1 MSDTISEL
9 ILRVFSSRDLA
20 HLTHWGTDSY
30 ATHNATDEFYKEAPL
45 KLDDYIEAYQ
55 GLFSKVK
62 FKEDEDLD
70 EELEK
75 ETDLVKRLQD
85 DVKWIEKSREGLT
98 KGLTPLENLLD
109 EIVDFYASI
118 LYKLRFLK

>member
-1 MSDTISEL
+1 MADACSEL

-20 HLTHWGTDSY
+20 HLTHWSTDSY
-30 ATHNATDEFYKEAPL
+30 ATHMATDDFYKEAPL
-45 KLDDYIEAYQ
+45 KLDNFIETYQ

-70 EELEK
+70 EELE
-75 ETDLVKRLQD
+75 EESDIVKRLQG
-85 DVKWIEKSREGLT
+85 DVKWIEASREDLT

-109 EIVDFYASI
+109 ELVDFYASV
-118 LYKLRFLK
+118 LYKLRFLS

>member
-1 MSDTISEL
+1 MAL
-9 ILRVFSSRDLA
+9 
-20 HLTHWGTDSY
+20 
-30 ATHNATDEFYKEAPL
+30 DEFYKEAPL
-45 KLDDYIEAYQ
+45 KIDDYIETYQ
-55 GLFSKVK
+55 GLFSKIN

-75 ETDLVKRLQD
+75 ESDIVKRLQQ
-85 DVKWIEKSREGLT
+85 DVKWIENARNELT

-109 EIVDFYASI
+109 ELVDFYASI